1 MINVQFIWG
10 LLLGLL
16 LGAGGMTIATVYIV
30 NSVEYDSEDYEDY
43 YEDCKEEQQ

>member
-30 NSVEYDSEDYEDY
+30 NSVEYDSEDY
-43 YEDCKEEQQ
+43 YEDCNKEEQQ